1 MFHLPYAV
9 TVDTETVRT
18 FAYLSAAQEYAQR
31 LREESSGIVRV
42 EQFDHETREY
52 MDLRAY
58 NRAMELRRI
67 PRIYSHSRY

>member
-1 MFHLPYAV
+1 MFNLPYAV
-9 TVDTETVRT
+9 SVDRELVRF
-18 FAYLSAAQEYAQR
+18 FAYLSAAQEYAAK
-31 LREESSGIVRV
+31 LREESSGTVRV

-67 PRIYSHSRY
+67 PRIYSHPRY